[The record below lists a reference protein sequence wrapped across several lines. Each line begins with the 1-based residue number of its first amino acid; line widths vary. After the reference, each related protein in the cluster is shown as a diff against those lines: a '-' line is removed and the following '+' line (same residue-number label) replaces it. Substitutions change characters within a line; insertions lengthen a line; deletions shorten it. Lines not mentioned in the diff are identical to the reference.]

1 MDAGRRH
8 AAGEIVED
16 EVEEEGIGVAIED
29 GGGASDAV
37 GYFGAN
43 FVGTGQIGEKNQCR
57 RAGAGNRDEEG
68 QGEAE

>member
-29 GGGASDAV
+29 GGCASDAV
-37 GYFGAN
+37 GYFGVN
-43 FVGTGQIGEKNQCR
+43 FVGAGEIGEKKECR
-57 RAGAGNRDEEG
+57 RASAGSRNEEG
-68 QGEAE
+68 